1 MTTHTAKTPALKTPA
16 VRNVHHK
23 DASENRVTFTVSL
36 SAPNAL
42 WDRRVIAL
50 TQIGTTATYQL
61 TEERHQRSA
70 SFQSIQT
77 MLALPK
83 QITGKNAAWAAYKAR
98 RTLALSEPHAYVLG
112 EVIETRPTG
121 ITDPKDRRYVAC
133 NFRTIQSK
141 GGQAG
146 NCYYVYTDVVVRC
159 DDAPLTADDIA
170 ALKAYPRGQVHVV
183 TGNPGDLTATVH
195 SEVDSSD

>member
-1 MTTHTAKTPALKTPA
+1 MTTHTAPKTPPT
-16 VRNVHHK
+16 RNAHHK

-42 WDRRVIAL
+42 MDRRVIAL
-50 TQIGTTATYQL
+50 TQIGTTATYLL

-70 SFQSIQT
+70 SFQSSEAMMAIPQ
-77 MLALPK
+77 
-83 QITGKNAAWAAYKAR
+83 QITGKNAAWTAYKAR
-98 RTLALSEPHAYVLG
+98 RTRALSEPHAYVLG

-121 ITDPKDRRYVAC
+121 ITDPKDRRYVAA
-133 NFRTIQSK
+133 NLRTLGGK

-146 NCYYVYTDVVVRC
+146 NCYYVWTSTVGRA

-183 TGNPGDLTATVH
+183 TGNPGDMTATVH